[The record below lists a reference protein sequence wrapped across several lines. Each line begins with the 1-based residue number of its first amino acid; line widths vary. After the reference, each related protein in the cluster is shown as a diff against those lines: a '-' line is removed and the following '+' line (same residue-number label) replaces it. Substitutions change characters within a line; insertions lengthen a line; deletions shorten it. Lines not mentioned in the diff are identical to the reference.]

1 MRMPVSKKLLTSGPN
16 QYSIIIG
23 NMKGDNM
30 LNIQDWIEHLIEE
43 TDLCSQLKITA
54 TPKGW
59 SAKLIDEDNYILLD
73 SQGDIFMI
81 AECGSIEGALTKLD
95 KMCANDLKK
104 IVAAVC

>member
-1 MRMPVSKKLLTSGPN
+1 
-16 QYSIIIG
+16 
-23 NMKGDNM
+23 
-30 LNIQDWIEHLIEE
+30 
-43 TDLCSQLKITA
+43 
-54 TPKGW
+54 
-59 SAKLIDEDNYILLD
+59 LD